1 MWGWIVAGILVAGI
15 GIGAVGLFVY
25 LIDHPMIK

>member
-1 MWGWIVAGILVAGI
+1 MWGWIVAGLIVAAIAG
-15 GIGAVGLFVY
+15 GALWLFVY